1 MKESVELRRAV
12 HGLLFAL
19 SLLWLFPLASAL
31 VVLVKDAA
39 QFDALAFWTLPPLL
53 DVPGNVVANL
63 VEAWVRADVGRYFLN
78 SVLYASIAGI
88 GSGLVASLAGFA
100 LVHLKI
106 KAPQAWFL
114 TLFIG
119 NLFPFQMFLIP
130 LYLVL
135 NRTGLY
141 DTVPGLLLVYLG
153 ITLPFA
159 LFIYRNYA
167 MTVPRELF
175 EAAFVD
181 GASPWRAF
189 TSIFFPITRPALI
202 VVFVFQFTWTW
213 NDLLF
218 GLVLSE
224 NARPIMTALSALT
237 GLRGGVPPATLIA
250 GSLIAA
256 LPPAIVL
263 LTLQRYFVRGF
274 VIGVEKG

>member
-1 MKESVELRRAV
+1 MIGPAARRAI
-12 HGLLFAL
+12 HAALLVL
-19 SLLWLFPLASAL
+19 SLLWVFPLLAAL
-31 VVLVKDAA
+31 AVLVKDAA
-39 QFDALAFWTLPPLL
+39 QFDALPYWTLPPLL
-53 DVPGNVVANL
+53 DIPGNVAENLAVA
-63 VEAWVRADVGRYFLN
+63 WTRADIGRYFLN
-78 SVLYASIAGI
+78 SVLYATLAGL
-88 GSGLVASLAGFA
+88 GSGVISSLAGFA

-106 KAPQAWFL
+106 RAPQAWFMA
-114 TLFIG
+114 LFIG

-130 LYLVL
+130 LYLML
-135 NRTGLY
+135 NRSGLY
-141 DTVPGLLLVYLG
+141 DTRPGLLLVYLG

-167 MTVPRELF
+167 LTVPHELF
-175 EAAFVD
+175 EAAAID

-189 TSIFFPITRPALI
+189 TRIFLPITRPALV

-218 GLVLSE
+218 GLVLAE

-237 GLRGGVPPATLIA
+237 GLRGGVAPATLIA

-263 LTLQRYFVRGF
+263 LALQRYFVRGF
-274 VIGVEKG
+274 VIGIEKG